1 MILTPAGEDF
11 IANQIPII
19 ITVDLVLV
27 WSTELYGDECE
38 ELKLSKFILAY

>member
-1 MILTPAGEDF
+1 MILTPAGVDF
-11 IANQIPII
+11 LDNQFPII

-27 WSTELYGDECE
+27 LSTELYGDECE